1 MIKICEC
8 CGNEFTPSKASQKYC
23 SRNCYRRE
31 RARQRDPNAEAGRIW
46 IDSPISKGAHG
57 LDLLSEDELLHYG
70 KYQASGETNAGS
82 GKAKGAIN
90 CGAIIA
96 ERN

>member
-8 CGNEFTPSKASQKYC
+8 CGKEFTPSKASQKYC

-31 RARQRDPNAEAGRIW
+31 RARQRDPTAEAGRIW
-46 IDSPISKGAHG
+46 IDSPMPKGPHG

-70 KYQASGETNAGS
+70 KTQTKWYTETMKKN
-82 GKAKGAIN
+82 
-90 CGAIIA
+90 
-96 ERN
+96 

>member
-23 SRNCYRRE
+23 SRTCYRRE

-46 IDSPISKGAHG
+46 IDSPMPRGAHG
-57 LDLLSEDELLHYG
+57 LDLLSGDELLHYG
-70 KYQASGETNAGS
+70 KTQTKWYTETMKKN
-82 GKAKGAIN
+82 
-90 CGAIIA
+90 
-96 ERN
+96 

>member
-8 CGNEFTPSKASQKYC
+8 CGKEFTPSKASQKYC
-23 SRNCYRRE
+23 SRTCYRRE

-70 KYQASGETNAGS
+70 KYQAKRTLEA
-82 GKAKGAIN
+82 AKRKG
-90 CGAIIA
+90 
-96 ERN
+96 R